1 MPSSC
6 CQQLD
11 VIVRRNHLTVTQ
23 RRNHLTVAAGV
34 PGPNSYELAVAQG
47 YDGTLNEYL
56 GLQQFEA
63 GAGLSSNCL
72 VAFDAAGLVIRADG
86 PAGIP
91 AQGFVRAAAV
101 AGDTVNLIA
110 LGRVN
115 GFSGLTPGAPLYLA
129 AAGQLTDVVPLTGVH
144 QQVATAATADS
155 VLLALQPPV
164 ILA

>member
-1 MPSSC
+1 MPDC
-6 CQQLD
+6 CQSLTL
-11 VIVRRNHLTVTQ
+11 IERRNHVAIVE
-23 RRNHLTVAAGV
+23 RRNHVTLAAGV
-34 PGPNSYELAVAQG
+34 PGPNAYEIAKAQG
-47 YDGTLNEYL
+47 FDGTLDEFL

-63 GAGLSSNCL
+63 GATLSSNCL

-86 PAGIP
+86 PAGLP

-115 GFSGLTPGAPLYLA
+115 GFSGLTPGDPLYLGT
-129 AAGQLTDVVPLTGVH
+129 AGQLTAVVPLTGVH

>member
-1 MPSSC
+1 MPDC
-6 CQQLD
+6 CQHLTL
-11 VIVRRNHLTVTQ
+11 VERRNHVSVVT
-23 RRNHLTVAAGV
+23 RRNHVTLAAGV
-34 PGPNSYELAVAQG
+34 AGPNAFELAKAQG
-47 YDGTLNEYL
+47 FDGTLDEFL
-56 GLQQFEA
+56 GLQQFTA
-63 GAGLSSNCL
+63 GATLSSNCL

-101 AGDTVNLIA
+101 AGDTVNVIA

-115 GFSGLTPGAPLYLA
+115 GFSGLTPGAPLYLG

>member
-1 MPSSC
+1 MPEC
-6 CQQLD
+6 CQQLT
-11 VIVRRNHLTVTQ
+11 IVERRNSLSIVQ
-23 RRNHLTVAAGV
+23 RRVAVTIAAGV
-34 PGPNSYELAVAQG
+34 PGPSSYELAVAQG

-56 GLQQFEA
+56 GLQQFTA
-63 GAGLSSNCL
+63 GAVLSSNCL

-129 AAGQLTDVVPLTGVH
+129 ADGQLADVVPLTGVH